1 MESLAGVTAPSTSNS
16 RAKLLDEMSHEAETN
31 ALRII
36 QAKLEKPEG
45 LERLDQL
52 RTAASQR
59 KYALDEQLRTAV
71 QSQLEDINTGITQLQ
86 NSLRNMR
93 IIEHKM
99 YETDEIL
106 QKIISLQ
113 SKLDDLCHEA
123 HTYQQLALAQVN
135 LDHIIK
141 TPENVNKAADL
152 LAHEKLLQAHQ
163 LVIEIENTRNYLLF
177 ELHQTQDGDS
187 HADNIQLVTNY
198 FADHQR
204 LVGQLEQLISSQISR
219 WYHCAISAP
228 EQLVT
233 ALRLIERE
241 EQIDRFW
248 AEKKNLT
255 GFSPPDRPRQWRMLC
270 FDLLRKSV
278 KHRIEGI
285 QLETKE
291 EEQCWL
297 EQHFKRYR
305 RMFLQDFR
313 IITKTC
319 SRCFPKQYDIVNR
332 FLGYYHNCLKEH
344 ITEICNLKQRNEG
357 ETLTIADVFALVT
370 FVRDYQDVE
379 CLRSPELRLDTS
391 HLSPLL
397 EKDMLV
403 AITDVFIN
411 EMKQKVPEWMS
422 NTISRETKDWYA
434 LKEVDLTPD
443 HYYYTS
449 MPRTLNNLIIQT
461 LDMAKKMSDEICQIV
476 LEMILEKLNEF
487 HISYMNEI
495 DLYTKKYFADRQS
508 FRDCF
513 TKQMVANANDCES
526 MSTVIDILRKYD
538 HNDLDDLSSS
548 SQQQLNRYE
557 NIAKVFKQTAK
568 SCCDIILQEIEI
580 DTSNS
585 LRGLF
590 TRDWFSATAKSH
602 CGTIIETTRDY
613 WSSELTHL
621 KKALLTYLFYTWH
634 KRILAHYLRNVLSQS
649 ITIKFERSD
658 ERRQCATQL
667 RSEAS
672 LLEKEFK
679 SWIETS
685 SEGAIEYHFHIL
697 SNIADILEQTDLD
710 SIVLELATLAKKYP
724 SLTKEQVIQLLR
736 LRGDFTKQ
744 EARDKADAA
753 LAKMPRVNQGILSEL
768 SEIINQM
775 K

>member
-1 MESLAGVTAPSTSNS
+1 MESLAGVTAPRISNS
-16 RAKLLDEMSHEAETN
+16 GGKLLDETPNEAETD
-31 ALRII
+31 ALRTI
-36 QAKLEKPEG
+36 QAKLEKPED

-52 RTAASQR
+52 QTAAFQR
-59 KYALDEQLRTAV
+59 KCALDEQLRTAV

-86 NSLRNMR
+86 NSLHSMR
-93 IIEHKM
+93 MIEHKI
-99 YETDEIL
+99 YETDAIL

-113 SKLDDLCHEA
+113 SKLDELRHEA
-123 HTYQQLALAQVN
+123 DTYQQLARAQAN
-135 LDHIIK
+135 LDHIIR
-141 TPENVNKAADL
+141 TPENVNKTDDL

-163 LVIEIENTRNYLLF
+163 LVMEIENTRNYLLF
-177 ELHQTQDGDS
+177 ELHRAQDKDS
-187 HADNIQLVTNY
+187 HADDIQLVSKY

-204 LVGQLEQLISSQISR
+204 LVRQLEQSISFRISQ
-219 WYHCAISAP
+219 WYHSVISAP

-241 EQIDRFW
+241 EQVDRFW
-248 AEKKNLT
+248 AQKKELT

-270 FDLLRKSV
+270 FELLRKSV

-297 EQHFKRYR
+297 TRHFDRCR
-305 RMFLQDFR
+305 LMFVQDFR
-313 IITKTC
+313 IITKNC

-344 ITEICNLKQRNEG
+344 ITEICDPKQRNEG
-357 ETLTIADVFALVT
+357 EALTIAEVFALLT
-370 FVRDYQDVE
+370 FVHDYQDTE
-379 CLRSPELRLDTS
+379 CLRNPELRLDIS

-397 EKDMLV
+397 EKDLSV
-403 AITDVFIN
+403 AVTDVFIN
-411 EMKQKVPEWMS
+411 EMKRKVAEWMS

-434 LKEVDLTPD
+434 LTKVDLTSD
-443 HYYYTS
+443 HYYYTP

-461 LDMAKKMSDEICQIV
+461 LDMAKRMSNEICQIT

-495 DLYTKKYFADRQS
+495 DLYKKKYFADRQS
-508 FRDCF
+508 FGDCF

-526 MSTVIDILRKYD
+526 MSTVIDILRNYD
-538 HNDLDDLSSS
+538 RNDLDDLSFS

-557 NIAKVFKQTAK
+557 NIAKAFKQIAK
-568 SCCDIILQEIEI
+568 SCCDIILQEIEV

-585 LRGLF
+585 LKGLF
-590 TRDWFSATAKSH
+590 TREWLSATAKSH

-621 KKALLTYLFYTWH
+621 KKALLAYLFYTWH
-634 KRILAHYLRNVLSQS
+634 KHILARYLRNVLSQS
-649 ITIKFERSD
+649 ITIKFERPH
-658 ERRQCATQL
+658 ERRRCAAQL

-672 LLEKEFK
+672 LLDKEFN
-679 SWIETS
+679 SWIGRS
-685 SEGAIEYHFHIL
+685 SEDAIEYHFHIL
-697 SNIADILEQTDLD
+697 SNIGDILEQTDLD

-724 SLTKEQVIQLLR
+724 SLTKEQVIQILI

-753 LAKMPRVNQGILSEL
+753 LANMPRVNQGILSEV
-768 SEIINQM
+768 SEIINQI